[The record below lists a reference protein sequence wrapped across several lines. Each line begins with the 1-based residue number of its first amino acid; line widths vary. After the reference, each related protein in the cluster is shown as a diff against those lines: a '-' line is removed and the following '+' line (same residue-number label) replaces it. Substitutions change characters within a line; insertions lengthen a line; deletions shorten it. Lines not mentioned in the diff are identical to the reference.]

1 MNLDRIIKEEVR
13 MLNEV
18 SLDVNKLG
26 DALANI
32 ESSGGDYTATNPN
45 SSAAGKYQFLWNT
58 WGKEIERVTGV
69 STKQEFLDSPQA
81 QEKFF
86 KYYVNTEIKPQV
98 ATLKRDSSKS
108 DSALAAL
115 IHYQGFGGAKKYLK
129 SGAETAPEINMP
141 VKKYLDRVET
151 SYYGSASPGANTTQE
166 ETPEPIEPK
175 TDSDEALID
184 KIQYWLDFAGF
195 VPFIGDA
202 IDLINGLIYVIRGRY
217 WDAVLSG
224 IALIPGVGSA
234 VAVPMRVA
242 TKAAKKTLGS
252 GAIKILAAGG
262 PRFQKWLVKLIKSG
276 KVDANILEQVAK
288 SGDDVAKMIQDA
300 SSKLSNVP
308 GTSKI
313 SKYTDEYI
321 KLMKG
326 RLDDIGKAVKASK
339 KTATATKLDTAL
351 DILGKLAK
359 RKVPLSGTLRRL
371 TNFAVS
377 KKLVRGVTS
386 PTVLNGM
393 RKGLQSKFIT
403 QISKNPKIIDGM
415 LSQTKQFNRK
425 QFDSIFDFM
434 SNNKIKLPANLG
446 NVKNLNATQLQG
458 VIKSLDPKQ
467 TKSLLNHIAKNKETF
482 SSINKSLN
490 KYKAA
495 YIEQGLS
502 QIKNLSFKRG
512 TGKFLFNTSDK
523 VFSNLNLPKFLSKS
537 LYMAAAL
544 MDADNPELKSA
555 GEDLREAGI
564 EQVKLISTVSLS
576 EPGDEQAQ
584 KEIMNQQGAAADAQ
598 EKADRALESIDS
610 INVEEL
616 SERDREL
623 LNMLIQQYSN

>member
-26 DALANI
+26 DALADI

-108 DSALAAL
+108 DAALAAL
-115 IHYQGFGGAKKYLK
+115 IHYQGPAGAKKYLK

-141 VKKYLDRVET
+141 VKKYLDRVEK
-151 SYYGSASPGANTTQE
+151 SYYGSVQSDE
-166 ETPEPIEPK
+166 PEDSLESDIEDAK
-175 TDSDEALID
+175 TDNSAEANEKLID
-184 KIQYWLDFAGF
+184 KIQFWMDWAGF
-195 VPFIGDA
+195 LPFIGDA
-202 IDLINGLIYVIRGRY
+202 VDLINGLIYVIRGRY

-224 IALIPGVGSA
+224 IAIIPGVGSA

-262 PRFQKWLVKLIKSG
+262 PRFQKWLVKLVKSG

-300 SSKLSNVP
+300 SGKLSKVP
-308 GTSKI
+308 GASKI
-313 SKYTDEYI
+313 TKYTDDYI

-326 RLDDIGKAVKASK
+326 RLDDIGKAAKASK
-339 KTATATKLDTAL
+339 KTATATKLDKAV
-351 DILGKLAK
+351 DMLGKLAK

-386 PTVLNGM
+386 PSVLNGM
-393 RKGLQSKFIT
+393 RKGVQSKFIT
-403 QISKNPKIIDGM
+403 QISKNPRIISSVAGK
-415 LSQTKQFNRK
+415 LTKK
-425 QFDSIFDFM
+425 QADNLAKYLKVKPSEVQKLM
-434 SNNKIKLPANLG
+434 KNIKTLNPKYTERLLKHMAENQKTFG
-446 NVKNLNATQLQG
+446 N
-458 VIKSLDPKQ
+458 
-467 TKSLLNHIAKNKETF
+467 
-482 SSINKSLN
+482 INKSLN

-495 YIEQGLS
+495 YIEQGIS

-512 TGKFLFNTSDK
+512 AGKFLFNTSDK
-523 VFSNLNLPKFLSKS
+523 VFSNINLPKFLSKS
-537 LYMAAAL
+537 LYIAAAL
-544 MDADNPELKSA
+544 MDADNPELQSA
-555 GEDLREAGI
+555 GEDLQEAGI
-564 EQVKLISTVSLS
+564 EQANLLATVSLS

-584 KEIMNQQGAAADAQ
+584 KEIMNRQSAANAAQ

-616 SERDREL
+616 SERDQEL
-623 LNMLIQQYSN
+623 LNILIQQYIN

>member
-26 DALANI
+26 DALADI

-108 DSALAAL
+108 DAALAAL
-115 IHYQGFGGAKKYLK
+115 IHYQGPAGAKKYLK

-141 VKKYLDRVET
+141 VKKYLDRVEK
-151 SYYGSASPGANTTQE
+151 SYYGSVQSDE
-166 ETPEPIEPK
+166 PEDSLESDIEDAK
-175 TDSDEALID
+175 TDNSAEANEKLID
-184 KIQYWLDFAGF
+184 KIQFWMDWAGF
-195 VPFIGDA
+195 LPFIGDA
-202 IDLINGLIYVIRGRY
+202 VDLINGLIYVIRGRY

-224 IALIPGVGSA
+224 IAIIPGVGSA

-262 PRFQKWLVKLIKSG
+262 PRFQKWLVKLVKSG

-300 SSKLSNVP
+300 SGKLSKVP
-308 GTSKI
+308 GASKI
-313 SKYTDEYI
+313 TKYTDDYI

-326 RLDDIGKAVKASK
+326 RLDDIGKAAKASK
-339 KTATATKLDTAL
+339 KTATATKLDKAV
-351 DILGKLAK
+351 DMLGKLAK

-403 QISKNPKIIDGM
+403 QISKNPRIISSVAGK
-415 LSQTKQFNRK
+415 LTKK
-425 QFDSIFDFM
+425 QADNLAKYLKVKPSEVQKLM
-434 SNNKIKLPANLG
+434 KNIKTLNPKYTERLLKHMAENQKTFG
-446 NVKNLNATQLQG
+446 N
-458 VIKSLDPKQ
+458 
-467 TKSLLNHIAKNKETF
+467 
-482 SSINKSLN
+482 INKSLN

-495 YIEQGLS
+495 YIEQGIS

-512 TGKFLFNTSDK
+512 AGKFLFNTSDK
-523 VFSNLNLPKFLSKS
+523 VFSNINLPKFLSKS
-537 LYMAAAL
+537 LYIAAAL
-544 MDADNPELKSA
+544 MDADNPELQSA
-555 GEDLREAGI
+555 GEDLQEAGI
-564 EQVKLISTVSLS
+564 EQANLLATVSLS

-584 KEIMNQQGAAADAQ
+584 KEIMNQQDTANAAQ

-616 SERDREL
+616 SERDQEL
-623 LNMLIQQYSN
+623 LNILIQQYIN

>member
-26 DALANI
+26 DALADI

-108 DSALAAL
+108 DAALAAL
-115 IHYQGFGGAKKYLK
+115 IHYQGPAGAKKYLK

-141 VKKYLDRVET
+141 VKKYLDKVEK
-151 SYYGSASPGANTTQE
+151 SYYGSVQSDE
-166 ETPEPIEPK
+166 PEDSLESDIEDAK
-175 TDSDEALID
+175 TDNSAEANEKLID
-184 KIQYWLDFAGF
+184 KIQFWMDWAGF
-195 VPFIGDA
+195 LPFIGDA
-202 IDLINGLIYVIRGRY
+202 VDLINGLIYVIRGRY

-224 IALIPGVGSA
+224 IAIIPGVGSA

-262 PRFQKWLVKLIKSG
+262 PRFQKWLVKLVKSG

-300 SSKLSNVP
+300 SGKLSKVP
-308 GTSKI
+308 GASKI
-313 SKYTDEYI
+313 TKYTDDYI

-326 RLDDIGKAVKASK
+326 RLDDIGKAAKASK
-339 KTATATKLDTAL
+339 KTATATKLDKAV
-351 DILGKLAK
+351 DMLGKLAK

-403 QISKNPKIIDGM
+403 QISKNPRIISSVAGK
-415 LSQTKQFNRK
+415 LTKK
-425 QFDSIFDFM
+425 QADNLAKYLKVKPSEVQKLM
-434 SNNKIKLPANLG
+434 KNIKTLNPKYTERLLKHMAENQKTFG
-446 NVKNLNATQLQG
+446 N
-458 VIKSLDPKQ
+458 
-467 TKSLLNHIAKNKETF
+467 
-482 SSINKSLN
+482 INKSLN

-495 YIEQGLS
+495 YIEQGIS

-512 TGKFLFNTSDK
+512 AGKFLFNTSDK
-523 VFSNLNLPKFLSKS
+523 VFSNINLPKFLSKS
-537 LYMAAAL
+537 LYIAAAL
-544 MDADNPELKSA
+544 MDADNPELQSA
-555 GEDLREAGI
+555 GEDLQEAGI
-564 EQVKLISTVSLS
+564 EQANLLATVSLS

-584 KEIMNQQGAAADAQ
+584 KEIMNQQDTANAAQ

-616 SERDREL
+616 SERDQEL
-623 LNMLIQQYSN
+623 LNILIQQYIN

>member
-13 MLNEV
+13 ILNEV

-26 DALANI
+26 DALADI

-98 ATLKRDSSKS
+98 ATLKRDSAKS
-108 DSALAAL
+108 DAALAAL

-300 SSKLSNVP
+300 SGKLSKVP

-326 RLDDIGKAVKASK
+326 RLDDIGKAAKASK
-339 KTATATKLDTAL
+339 KTATATKLDKAV
-351 DILGKLAK
+351 DMLGKLAK

-386 PTVLNGM
+386 PSVLNGM
-393 RKGLQSKFIT
+393 RKGVQSKFIT
-403 QISKNPKIIDGM
+403 QISKNPRIISSIAGK
-415 LSQTKQFNRK
+415 LTK
-425 QFDSIFDFM
+425 
-434 SNNKIKLPANLG
+434 
-446 NVKNLNATQLQG
+446 
-458 VIKSLDPKQ
+458 KQ
-467 TKSLLNHIAKNKETF
+467 TDNLAKYLKVNPSEVQKLMKNIKTLNPKYTERLLKHMAENQKTF
-482 SSINKSLN
+482 GNINKSLN

-495 YIEQGLS
+495 YIEQGIS

-512 TGKFLFNTSDK
+512 AGKFLFNTSDK
-523 VFSNLNLPKFLSKS
+523 VFSNINLPKFLSKS
-537 LYMAAAL
+537 LYIAAAL
-544 MDADNPELKSA
+544 MDADNPELQSA
-555 GEDLREAGI
+555 GEDLQEAGI
-564 EQVKLISTVSLS
+564 EQANLLATVSLS

-584 KEIMNQQGAAADAQ
+584 KEIMNQQDTAAVAQ

-610 INVEEL
+610 IDVEEL

>member
-26 DALANI
+26 DALADI

-108 DSALAAL
+108 DAALAAL
-115 IHYQGFGGAKKYLK
+115 IHYQGPAGAKKYLK

-141 VKKYLDRVET
+141 VKKYLDRVEK
-151 SYYGSASPGANTTQE
+151 SYYGSVQSDE
-166 ETPEPIEPK
+166 PEDSLESDIEDAK
-175 TDSDEALID
+175 TDNSAEANEKLID
-184 KIQYWLDFAGF
+184 KIQFWMDWAGF
-195 VPFIGDA
+195 LPFIGDA
-202 IDLINGLIYVIRGRY
+202 VDLINGLIYVIRGRY

-224 IALIPGVGSA
+224 IAIIPGVGSA

-262 PRFQKWLVKLIKSG
+262 PRFQKWLVKLVKSG

-300 SSKLSNVP
+300 SGKLSKVP
-308 GTSKI
+308 GASKI
-313 SKYTDEYI
+313 TKYTDDYI

-326 RLDDIGKAVKASK
+326 RLDDIGKAAKASK
-339 KTATATKLDTAL
+339 KTATATKLDKAV
-351 DILGKLAK
+351 DMLGKLAK

-403 QISKNPKIIDGM
+403 QISKNPRIISSVAGK
-415 LSQTKQFNRK
+415 LTKK
-425 QFDSIFDFM
+425 QADNLAKYLKVKPSEVQKLM
-434 SNNKIKLPANLG
+434 KNIKTLNPKYTERLLKHMAENQKTFG
-446 NVKNLNATQLQG
+446 N
-458 VIKSLDPKQ
+458 
-467 TKSLLNHIAKNKETF
+467 
-482 SSINKSLN
+482 INKSLN

-495 YIEQGLS
+495 YIEQGIS

-512 TGKFLFNTSDK
+512 AGKFLFNTSDK
-523 VFSNLNLPKFLSKS
+523 VFSNINLPKFLSKS
-537 LYMAAAL
+537 LYIAAAL
-544 MDADNPELKSA
+544 MDADNPELQSA
-555 GEDLREAGI
+555 GEDLQEAGI
-564 EQVKLISTVSLS
+564 EQANLLATVSLS

-584 KEIMNQQGAAADAQ
+584 KEIMNRQSAANAAQ

-616 SERDREL
+616 SERDQEL
-623 LNMLIQQYSN
+623 LNILIQQYIN

>member
-108 DSALAAL
+108 DAALAAL

-234 VAVPMRVA
+234 VAVPMRVV